1 MTNKDKFVAKIK
13 AQLDELTAE
22 VHELESKVENAG
34 ADVRDKSR
42 QAIEALH
49 EKRVMAEMKLEEIR
63 HEGEDSWEELKDEAE
78 RAWVAFKASIDAF
91 RDFSDHS

>member
-1 MTNKDKFVAKIK
+1 MPDKDKFIAKIK
-13 AQLDELTAE
+13 SQLDEWTAE
-22 VHELESKVENAG
+22 LHKLESKAENAG

-49 EKRVMAEMKLEEIR
+49 EKRVMAETKLEEIR
-63 HEGEDSWEELKDEAE
+63 EAGEDSWEDLKDEAE
-78 RAWVAFKASIDAF
+78 KTWVAFKASIDTF